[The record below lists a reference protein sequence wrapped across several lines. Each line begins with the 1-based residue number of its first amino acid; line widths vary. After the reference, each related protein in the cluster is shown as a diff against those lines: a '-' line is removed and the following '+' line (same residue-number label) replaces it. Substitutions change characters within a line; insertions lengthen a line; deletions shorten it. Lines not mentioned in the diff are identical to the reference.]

1 MRKRRTG
8 ILATTVAIAAMLTST
23 AAARTRTTQSQLRAT
38 NEPIEHISAI
48 DNGNTPSD
56 STISQADVSL
66 RGYNKRA
73 SDAKESFFIT
83 NNTSHRMSSVKLL
96 LRYSTIDGTMLH
108 ERQATV
114 DTDLRSGESKLV
126 TISTF
131 DVQRLFYYYAGPKPR
146 KQATPFKVSY
156 RLVGYSIPVGN

>member
-1 MRKRRTG
+1 MTRITAT
-8 ILATTVAIAAMLTST
+8 LALIVLLT
-23 AAARTRTTQSQLRAT
+23 AWVGARTRTTQSQLRGI
-38 NEPIEHISAI
+38 NVPIERITAVSGANSMGDSAV
-48 DNGNTPSD
+48 
-56 STISQADVSL
+56 SQADVSL

-83 NNTSHRMSSVKLL
+83 NNTPHRMSSVRLL
-96 LRYSTIDGTMLH
+96 MRYSAIDGTMLH
-108 ERQATV
+108 ERTATI
-114 DTDLRSGESKLV
+114 DADLRSGESKLV

-156 RLVGYSIPVGN
+156 RLLGYSIPVGL

>member
-1 MRKRRTG
+1 MRHLRTR
-8 ILATTVAIAAMLTST
+8 ILAATVAVAVALTTSAT
-23 AAARTRTTQSQLRAT
+23 ARTRTTQPQLRAT
-38 NEPIEHISAI
+38 NAPVERMSAI
-48 DNGNTPSD
+48 DGGVTPGD
-56 STISQADVSL
+56 STVSQTDVSI
-66 RGYNKRA
+66 RGYSKRA

-83 NNTSHRMSSVKLL
+83 NNTPHRMSSVRLL
-96 LRYSTIDGTMLH
+96 LRYSTVDGTMLH
-108 ERQATV
+108 ERQASI

-156 RLVGYSIPVGN
+156 RLVGYSIPVGY